1 MDGIFE
7 EAAELA
13 KEPGYY
19 DDGGIML
26 GDNEPVEKPADVVKS
41 AKIMSGHSMT
51 LRSHKNSSLQVNTAN
66 EAPKKDVMTDV
77 RRRSLGTQKI
87 SALLWKKNYQLLKT
101 NKRGCCV
108 IQSIMN

>member
-41 AKIMSGHSMT
+41 MKIKGGHSMT
-51 LRSHKNSSLQVNTAN
+51 LRSHKNLSLQVNTVN
-66 EAPKKDVMTDV
+66 EAP
-77 RRRSLGTQKI
+77 
-87 SALLWKKNYQLLKT
+87 
-101 NKRGCCV
+101 
-108 IQSIMN
+108 